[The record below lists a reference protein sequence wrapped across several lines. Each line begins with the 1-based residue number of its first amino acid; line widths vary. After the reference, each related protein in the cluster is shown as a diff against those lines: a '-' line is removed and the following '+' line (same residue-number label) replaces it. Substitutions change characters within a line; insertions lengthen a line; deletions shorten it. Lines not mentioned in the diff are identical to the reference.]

1 MIAVGTLGG
10 PFIGTIQD
18 RGFNLAVQQQAADVH
33 SIVTQTKPGLFSE
46 YESVDKTKYVKLTET
61 QRVQLDDLERPVKQ
75 HALAQIAVLPAIMF
89 VCYLG
94 LILYFKSRG
103 GYEAQVLVGHAAQDE
118 KFTGGTLGSG
128 EG

>member
-1 MIAVGTLGG
+1 
-10 PFIGTIQD
+10 
-18 RGFNLAVQQQAADVH
+18 
-33 SIVTQTKPGLFSE
+33 
-46 YESVDKTKYVKLTET
+46 
-61 QRVQLDDLERPVKQ
+61 
-75 HALAQIAVLPAIMF
+75 MF